1 MIFKNFKEAHNYYK
15 YARTHRV
22 GSYGDDKGISRSY
35 SCGKKGD
42 ILKNDVVYYVLKND
56 KIKEKFKLNI
66 KNKKK
71 LRFFL
76 KVENG
81 VKDMGLYNVKKFYKN
96 YVVFQ
101 K

>member
-15 YARTHRV
+15 YPGTHRV
-22 GSYGDDKGISRSY
+22 GSYGDDKGIIRSY

-42 ILKNDVVYYVLKND
+42 ILKNNVVYYVLKND

-96 YVVFQ
+96 FVVFQ